1 MKGNNEPISDVQTMN
16 IRLLTYYLNLP
27 TVILCHNNTIIHNFM
42 TTRTVLVLVL
52 YVINGRSSFMVAF
65 ILVHL
70 LLRRM
75 TVTGF
80 KIKPLSQTM
89 TYLSCFGLLFR
100 ISYSFEQYCNPIK
113 LKKTLKLLPY
123 LANLLNTM
131 IHIWLNL
138 FFYISEW
145 VIE

>member
-16 IRLLTYYLNLP
+16 IRLSTYYLNLP

-70 LLRRM
+70 LLRKM

-80 KIKPLSQTM
+80 KIKPITLTM
-89 TYLSCFGLLFR
+89 TYLSCFGLFFR
-100 ISYSFEQYCNPIK
+100 ISYSFEQYCNPNSAISSK
-113 LKKTLKLLPY
+113 PPQHNDSHMVKFILLY
-123 LANLLNTM
+123 FRLG
-131 IHIWLNL
+131 H
-138 FFYISEW
+138 
-145 VIE
+145 